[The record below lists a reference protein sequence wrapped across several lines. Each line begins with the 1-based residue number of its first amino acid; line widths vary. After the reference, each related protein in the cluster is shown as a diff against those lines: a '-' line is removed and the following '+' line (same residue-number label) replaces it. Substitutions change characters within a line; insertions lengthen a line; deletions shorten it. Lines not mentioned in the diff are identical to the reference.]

1 MCLETP
7 LTMASTASLVSSH
20 ESTISD
26 KGTDII
32 TEAQNVSSPEVL
44 LVNMKTD
51 SHNQAAG
58 ELLDGDGA
66 LLTANNASTTFRPAD
81 GSNNLEWNPMEE
93 VDAALFSAL
102 CDGRERKALLRLEQ
116 AMVDFMKDKSTGCME
131 VGGAFNA
138 IALNLNTFDGEIATA
153 EGQMPLVS
161 QQGQQELQNQQQRG
175 LRQSSFQ
182 RLILHRLADR
192 FNIMREQIY
201 HPFGGAGNDRV
212 FIGTGTQQNFS
223 PGLIRLVKTDE
234 SLIPSHL
241 LIDIDITL
249 LNDFKKPLTRSIG
262 GGPDN
267 SHEEDAKY
275 ITENMALTTLEAQ
288 TPVAITSNK
297 KSKKM
302 VIMKRGDSSGECG
315 GNTDS
320 SDMGKQK
327 GKLRNKNKLSEK
339 AYEEARARIF
349 GPSES
354 SGDNENDCD
363 ENAEL
368 GEAGLTTP
376 NQDFPPNSS
385 HSISPVDGD
394 VSNIAKSSHAADT
407 GTTMHILPSQLIT
420 AATLSFNRSSTS
432 IPDLERDNN
441 VPNSAPSR
449 SSSFKADNLKYSP
462 APAAVAGGAVS
473 KAVYRNR
480 QQEENDPDF
489 RRRNDVRSAYVPYVG
504 NPYGPPPGVNPYQQ
518 LQPPSPQIMA
528 MYHHAPYFYHGQP
541 QHYPTPQDV
550 IYGAATNNPPTQW
563 ANPQGYYPPQLQQQP
578 YSSDS
583 FINGPVMRSNSGVY
597 PADGMQ
603 SNMGE
608 AGFNDPDFR
617 R

>member
-1 MCLETP
+1 M
-7 LTMASTASLVSSH
+7 
-20 ESTISD
+20 D
-26 KGTDII
+26 GD
-32 TEAQNVSSPEVL
+32 
-44 LVNMKTD
+44 MKTD
-51 SHNQAAG
+51 SQAAG

-66 LLTANNASTTFRPAD
+66 LLTVNNASTFTPAD
-81 GSNNLEWNPMEE
+81 RANNMAWNPIEE
-93 VDAALFSAL
+93 VDAALLSAL

-116 AMVDFMKDKSTGCME
+116 AMVDFMKDKSSGCME

-212 FIGTGTQQNFS
+212 FMGTGAQQNFS

-241 LIDIDITL
+241 LIDIEMSL
-249 LNDFKKPLTRSIG
+249 LNNFKNPLTRSIG

-267 SHEEDAKY
+267 SHEEGAKD
-275 ITENMALTTLEAQ
+275 ITVNMALTTLEAQ

-315 GNTDS
+315 GDPDGS
-320 SDMGKQK
+320 GRGKQK

-354 SGDNENDCD
+354 SGDNEIDCD

-368 GEAGLTTP
+368 REAGLTTP
-376 NQDFPPNSS
+376 NQDLPPNSS

-394 VSNIAKSSHAADT
+394 VSNVTTSSHAADT
-407 GTTMHILPSQLIT
+407 GTARHILPSQLIT
-420 AATLSFNRSSTS
+420 AATYAFNRSSNS

-441 VPNSAPSR
+441 APNSTPSR
-449 SSSFKADNLKYSP
+449 SSSFEADTSKHFSV
-462 APAAVAGGAVS
+462 PAAVASGAVS

-489 RRRNDVRSAYVPYVG
+489 RRRSDVRSAYVPYVG
-504 NPYGPPPGVNPYQQ
+504 NPYGPPPGANHYQQ
-518 LQPPSPQIMA
+518 LPPPQLMA
-528 MYHHAPYFYHGQP
+528 MHHHAPYFYHGQP
-541 QHYPTPQDV
+541 QQYPTPQDV
-550 IYGAATNNPPTQW
+550 VYANGPNNPPTQW
-563 ANPQGYYPPQLQQQP
+563 TYPQGYYPPPQLQQQP

-583 FINGPVMRSNSGVY
+583 FNNGHMKRSNSGVY
-597 PADGMQ
+597 PVDGMQ

-608 AGFNDPDFR
+608 AGFTDPDFCR
-617 R
+617 

>member
-1 MCLETP
+1 
-7 LTMASTASLVSSH
+7 MASTASLVSPKIMQRH
-20 ESTISD
+20 ESMISD

-32 TEAQNVSSPEVL
+32 TTENAVVEVH
-44 LVNMKTD
+44 
-51 SHNQAAG
+51 SQAAG

-66 LLTANNASTTFRPAD
+66 LPTANNASTFTPAEAAD
-81 GSNNLEWNPMEE
+81 NMAWNPLEE
-93 VDAALFSAL
+93 VDAALLSAL

-116 AMVDFMKDKSTGCME
+116 AVVDFMKDKSSGCME

-212 FIGTGTQQNFS
+212 FMGTGAQQNFS

-241 LIDIDITL
+241 LIDIEMSL
-249 LNDFKKPLTRSIG
+249 LNNFKNTLTRSIG

-267 SHEEDAKY
+267 SHEEGAKY
-275 ITENMALTTLEAQ
+275 ITENMALATLEAQ

-315 GNTDS
+315 GDPDGS
-320 SDMGKQK
+320 GRGKQK
-327 GKLRNKNKLSEK
+327 GKLRNKNKLSEQ

-354 SGDNENDCD
+354 SGDNENNDDCD
-363 ENAEL
+363 GNAEL
-368 GEAGLTTP
+368 GEAGLTAP
-376 NQDFPPNSS
+376 NQDLPPNSS

-394 VSNIAKSSHAADT
+394 ISNVATGSHAADT
-407 GTTMHILPSQLIT
+407 GSTRHILPSQLIT
-420 AATLSFNRSSTS
+420 AATLAFNRSSTS

-449 SSSFKADNLKYSP
+449 SSSFEADNLKHSSV
-462 APAAVAGGAVS
+462 PAAVATGAVS

-489 RRRNDVRSAYVPYVG
+489 RRRSDVRSAYVPYVG
-504 NPYGPPPGVNPYQQ
+504 NPYGPPPGANPYQQ
-518 LQPPSPQIMA
+518 LPPPHMA
-528 MYHHAPYFYHGQP
+528 MHHHAPYFYHGQP

-550 IYGAATNNPPTQW
+550 VYANATNNPPTQW
-563 ANPQGYYPPQLQQQP
+563 AYPQGYYHPPQVQQQL

-583 FINGPVMRSNSGVY
+583 FNNGPVKRSNSGVY
-597 PADGMQ
+597 PVDGVQ
-603 SNMGE
+603 SNM
-608 AGFNDPDFR
+608 GFNDPDFR

>member
-1 MCLETP
+1 
-7 LTMASTASLVSSH
+7 MASTASLVSSH

-26 KGTDII
+26 RGTDII
-32 TEAQNVSSPEVL
+32 TEAQNAVVEVHDSSPEVL
-44 LVNMKTD
+44 LVNMKAD
-51 SHNQAAG
+51 SQAAG

-66 LLTANNASTTFRPAD
+66 LLTANNASTFTPAD
-81 GSNNLEWNPMEE
+81 GANNLAWNPMEE
-93 VDAALFSAL
+93 VDAALLSAL

-116 AMVDFMKDKSTGCME
+116 GMVDFMKDKSSGCME

-138 IALNLNTFDGEIATA
+138 IALNLYTFDGEMATA

-212 FIGTGTQQNFS
+212 FMGTGAQQNFS

-241 LIDIDITL
+241 LIDIEMPL

-267 SHEEDAKY
+267 SREEDAKY

-302 VIMKRGDSSGECG
+302 VIMKRVDSSGDCG
-315 GNTDS
+315 GNFDS
-320 SDMGKQK
+320 MGKQK
-327 GKLRNKNKLSEK
+327 GKLRKNKLSEK

-354 SGDNENDCD
+354 SGDNEHDCD

-376 NQDFPPNSS
+376 NQDLPPNLS
-385 HSISPVDGD
+385 HSISPVDGN
-394 VSNIAKSSHAADT
+394 VSNVATSSHAA
-407 GTTMHILPSQLIT
+407 GTTRHILPSQLIT
-420 AATLSFNRSSTS
+420 AATLAFNRSSTS

-441 VPNSAPSR
+441 LPNSASSR
-449 SSSFKADNLKYSP
+449 SSTFEADNLKYSLV
-462 APAAVAGGAVS
+462 PAAAAGGAVS

-489 RRRNDVRSAYVPYVG
+489 RRRSDVRSAYVPHVG
-504 NPYGPPPGVNPYQQ
+504 NPYGPPPGANPYQQ
-518 LQPPSPQIMA
+518 LQLPSPQLMA
-528 MYHHAPYFYHGQP
+528 MYHNAPYFYHGQP

-550 IYGAATNNPPTQW
+550 IYGTATSNPPTQW
-563 ANPQGYYPPQLQQQP
+563 AYPQGYYPPLQQQP
-578 YSSDS
+578 YS
-583 FINGPVMRSNSGVY
+583 FINGPVKRSNSGVY